1 MFANMKKTPLY
12 PDWDFIKEVE
22 TYGSFN
28 TEACF
33 QCKKCT
39 NGCPVTFAM
48 DIYPDEIVR
57 RTMLGQRESILKS
70 KTIWVCSA
78 CETCTTR
85 CPNSVKIAELMDC
98 LKEMA
103 LKENI
108 PCPQPQILSL
118 HEIFLDS
125 VKKHGRV
132 AETAFL
138 TTYLIRSGQVIQ
150 KFKDGTWVQEAKLGW
165 ELFSKGRSPLFSHKI
180 KEREAVRRILTRLKE
195 GKEKP

>member
-1 MFANMKKTPLY
+1 MNRETISPDFKFAET
-12 PDWDFIKEVE
+12 VE
-22 TYGSFN
+22 SLGPFE

-57 RTMLGQRESILKS
+57 RVILGQRESILKCR
-70 KTIWVCSA
+70 TIWVCSA

-118 HEIFLDS
+118 HEIFLNS
-125 VKKHGRV
+125 VTKRGRV
-132 AETAFL
+132 AETVFL
-138 TTYLIRSGQVIQ
+138 TTYLIRSGQLVQ
-150 KFKDGTWVQEAKLGW
+150 KFKDGTWQQEAKLGW
-165 ELFSKGRSPLFSHKI
+165 KLFSKGRSPLFSHKI
-180 KEREAVRRILTRLKE
+180 KEREAVRRILTRTRE

>member
-1 MFANMKKTPLY
+1 MNQKTLY
-12 PDWDFIKEVE
+12 PDFQFTETVE
-22 TYGSFN
+22 SLGPFE

-57 RTMLGQRESILKS
+57 RVILGQRESILKCR
-70 KTIWVCSA
+70 TIWVCSA
-78 CETCTTR
+78 CKTCTTR
-85 CPNSVKIAELMDC
+85 CPNRVKIAELMDC

-118 HEIFLDS
+118 HEIFLNS
-125 VKKHGRV
+125 VKKRGRV

-138 TTYLIRSGQVIQ
+138 TTYLIRSGQLAQ
-150 KFKDGTWVQEAKLGW
+150 KFKDGTWPEDAKLGW
-165 ELFSKGRSPLFSHKI
+165 DLFSKGRFLLFSHKI
-180 KEREAVRRILTRLKE
+180 KEREAVRRILTRLRE

>member
-1 MFANMKKTPLY
+1 MNQKTLY
-12 PDWDFIKEVE
+12 PDFKFTEAVE
-22 TYGSFN
+22 SLGPFK

-48 DIYPDEIVR
+48 DIYPDEIIR
-57 RTMLGQRESILKS
+57 RVILGQRESILYCR
-70 KTIWVCSA
+70 TIWVCSA

-118 HEIFLDS
+118 HEIFLNS
-125 VKKHGRV
+125 VKKRGRV

-138 TTYLIRSGQVIQ
+138 TTYLIRSGQLAQ
-150 KFKDGTWVQEAKLGW
+150 KFKDGTWPEEVKLGW

-180 KEREAVRRILTRLKE
+180 KDREAVRRILTRLRE